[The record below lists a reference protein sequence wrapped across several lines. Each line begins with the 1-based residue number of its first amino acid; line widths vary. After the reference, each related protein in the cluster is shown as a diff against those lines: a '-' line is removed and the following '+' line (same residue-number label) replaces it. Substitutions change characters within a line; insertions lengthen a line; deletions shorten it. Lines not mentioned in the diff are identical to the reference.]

1 MSNYTHHILTTIFAL
16 GLTFLAANQ
25 ALADELDV
33 ARMLEAIDKR
43 LSNEQATQEAIEA
56 GKDRA
61 LLCKYCHGKDGNSL
75 KPDVPNLAG
84 QNPRYLLEQIENF
97 ASRKRDDFTM
107 SPLAANFSPEDK
119 VNLAIFYYSQP
130 VKTQPLDKDRAA
142 KGEALFRTVCSNC
155 HGAGGHGNQKLARL
169 AGQRAIYVENVLTA
183 FRTNAN
189 DPAARAESS
198 RKSIA
203 MENVAKKLT
212 NEQIKAVAAY
222 VAQLP

>member
-1 MSNYTHHILTTIFAL
+1 MSHFAHRIFTTILTL
-16 GLTFLAANQ
+16 GLAFFTVSHV
-25 ALADELDV
+25 LADELDV

-43 LSNEQATQEAIEA
+43 LSDKNAKQEAIEA
-56 GKDRA
+56 GRDRA

-84 QNPRYLLEQIENF
+84 QNPRYLLQQIENF

-130 VKTQPLDKDRAA
+130 VRTQPLDEARAA
-142 KGEALFRTVCSNC
+142 KGEALFRNVCSNC

-169 AGQRAIYVENVLTA
+169 AGQRAIYVENVLKA

-189 DPAARAESS
+189 DPAAKAESN
-198 RKSIA
+198 RTSIA
-203 MENVAKKLT
+203 MENVAKNLT